1 MTTRP
6 RRARDIVVRMEEKKS
21 VNFTVVPADDDKPRE
36 YSNFCAI
43 QHSPF
48 DFTLTFCEMMP
59 LTDQQFVPG
68 KDHQFI
74 KAPVKTRVVV
84 PVQIIPGLVA
94 ALQENYRLYQE
105 AYGPAKGPL
114 H

>member
-1 MTTRP
+1 M
-6 RRARDIVVRMEEKKS
+6 DEKKS
-21 VNFTVVPADDDKPRE
+21 VNFTVVPAEDSKEPRT

-59 LTDQQFVPG
+59 ITENQFVQG
-68 KDHQFI
+68 QEHQFI
-74 KAPVKTRVVV
+74 KAPVRARVVLPIQV
-84 PVQIIPGLVA
+84 IPGLVA

-105 AYGPAKGPL
+105 AYGPPRGPM

>member
-1 MTTRP
+1 M
-6 RRARDIVVRMEEKKS
+6 DEKKS
-21 VNFTVVPADDDKPRE
+21 VNFTVVPADDASPRT

-59 LTDQQFVPG
+59 ITETQFVPG
-68 KDHQFI
+68 QDHQFI

-94 ALQENYRLYQE
+94 ALQENYRMYQE
-105 AYGPAKGPL
+105 SYGPAKGPM

>member
-1 MTTRP
+1 M
-6 RRARDIVVRMEEKKS
+6 DEKKS
-21 VNFTVVPADDDKPRE
+21 VNFTVVPAEDASPRT

-48 DFTLTFCEMMP
+48 DFTLTFCEF
-59 LTDQQFVPG
+59 TGISENQIVPG
-68 KDHQFI
+68 QDHQFI
-74 KAPVKTRVVV
+74 KAPVRAKVVV

-105 AYGPAKGPL
+105 AYGPAKGPM

>member
-1 MTTRP
+1 
-6 RRARDIVVRMEEKKS
+6 MEEKKA
-21 VNFTVVPADDDKPRE
+21 VNFTVIPDDPGLPRT

-59 LTDQQFVPG
+59 LTDAQFVPG
-68 KDHQFI
+68 QDHQMI
-74 KAPVKTRVVV
+74 KAPVKAKVVI

-94 ALQENYRLYQE
+94 ALQENYRMYQE
-105 AYGPAKGPL
+105 GYGPAKGPL